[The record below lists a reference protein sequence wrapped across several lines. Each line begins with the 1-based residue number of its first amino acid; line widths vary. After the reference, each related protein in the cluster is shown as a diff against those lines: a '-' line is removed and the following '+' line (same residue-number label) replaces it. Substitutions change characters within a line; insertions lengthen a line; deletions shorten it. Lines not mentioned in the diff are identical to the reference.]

1 MTGTDA
7 ASSTRDLTGS
17 PTGTPGRPRRAWRTP
32 DRTGRSW
39 CTDDAGNAVVEFLG
53 LAVVLL
59 VPLVYLVLVLGR
71 LQAATFAADAAS
83 REAARAYASAST
95 PDAGAGRAVTVVGL
109 ALQDQG
115 FDADPAQALQLAC
128 SASCLTPGSEVDAA
142 VQVRVPLP
150 FVPSFV
156 RSAVPLE
163 ITVSAQHTAVVDAY
177 RAGP

>member
-1 MTGTDA
+1 MTGNAA
-7 ASSTRDLTGS
+7 ASCRL
-17 PTGTPGRPRRAWRTP
+17 GRPGRAWR
-32 DRTGRSW
+32 
-39 CTDDAGNAVVEFLG
+39 TDDAGNAVVEFLG

-109 ALQDQG
+109 ALHDQG
-115 FDADPAQALQLAC
+115 FDSDPAQALRLAC
-128 SASCLTPGSEVDAA
+128 STTCLMPGSEVDAA

-156 RSAVPLE
+156 RSVVPLE
-163 ITVSAQHTAVVDAY
+163 LTVSAQHTAVVDAY
-177 RAGP
+177 RAAP